1 MCIIKISDKNN
12 IIDIIWSLKTYHIRL
27 IDITSIMCII
37 NILSVMPFITITF
50 SAWVSFLKP
59 KFQKMSSI
67 RWKRPSLINEI
78 FFTTAPLA
86 EYLQWKRLE
95 VKHLPNINETDT
107 YKSSLASSK
116 SSRVFSDVGWKMGM
130 SKYFIKKGH
139 IALSRTRKVKNLSR
153 QHYMSQENKW
163 YNWNNINKAYNWYNS
178 LRQIPERRRWC
189 FDPEFASRS
198 EDINRQTVFLMGFQI
213 TIYTTQI
220 ADEIV

>member
-1 MCIIKISDKNN
+1 MRIIHISDIKN
-12 IIDIIWSLKTYHIRL
+12 IIDIICSLQTYHIQL

-37 NILSVMPFITITF
+37 NILSIMPFITITF

-67 RWKRPSLINEI
+67 RWKRPLLINEI
-78 FFTTAPLA
+78 FLTTAPLA

-95 VKHLPNINETDT
+95 VKHLPNINETVT

-130 SKYFIKKGH
+130 SKYFTKKGH
-139 IALSRTRKVKNLSR
+139 IALSRTRKVKNFSR
-153 QHYMSQENKW
+153 QHYMSQENKL
-163 YNWNNINKAYNWYNS
+163 YKRNNMNNAYNWYNS
-178 LRQIPERRRWC
+178 LSRIPESRRWC
-189 FDPEFASRS
+189 FDPEFAFRS
-198 EDINRQTVFLMGFQI
+198 EDVNWRTVFLMGFQI